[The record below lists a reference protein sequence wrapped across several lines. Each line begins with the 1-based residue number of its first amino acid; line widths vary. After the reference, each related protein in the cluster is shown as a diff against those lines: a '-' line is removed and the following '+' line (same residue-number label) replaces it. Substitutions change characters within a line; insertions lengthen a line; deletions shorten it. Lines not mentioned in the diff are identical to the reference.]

1 MIELLGV
8 LTVIGAGVWLLS
20 RNELTVGELLA
31 FLTFLSRLYGPIRGI
46 GSTVTAAYSAAAGA
60 ERVIELLN
68 EKPLPPDRASA
79 VALDAPRGEL
89 AFESV
94 TFAYPHTERAAVH
107 DISFS
112 VAQGDVVALVG
123 ASGAGK
129 STIARLL
136 MRSYDPDVG
145 RVTIDGDDLRD
156 LTRASVRR
164 NVSVVL
170 QETLIVDGSVRD
182 NIAFGRPDATQAE
195 VELAAVTADAHDF
208 VLDLPDGYDT
218 QVGERGRRLSGG
230 QAQRLAIARALLRD
244 APILLLDEPTTG
256 LDAGSADRVTKPLR
270 RLMEGRATVVISH
283 NLMTV
288 KQATQILV
296 LEGATIVE
304 RGTHDELLVRGGC
317 YSNLWQLSGLAEHA
331 GSARTRMP
339 VGTTS

>member
-1 MIELLGV
+1 ML
-8 LTVIGAGVWLLS
+8 
-20 RNELTVGELLA
+20 
-31 FLTFLSRLYGPIRGI
+31 
-46 GSTVTAAYSAAAGA
+46 
-60 ERVIELLN
+60 
-68 EKPLPPDRASA
+68 
-79 VALDAPRGEL
+79 
-89 AFESV
+89 
-94 TFAYPHTERAAVH
+94 
-107 DISFS
+107 
-112 VAQGDVVALVG
+112 
-123 ASGAGK
+123 
-129 STIARLL
+129 
-136 MRSYDPDVG
+136 SYDPDVG
-145 RVTIDGDDLRD
+145 RVTIDGHDLRD